1 MLPFLSK
8 VSPCGAD
15 LGVFNVYS
23 LILPVSGS
31 TRPSRFT
38 LNPVYQIEPSGA
50 AIGSWGNESGVGK
63 AHSWNDT
70 FSVPG
75 RITAGGAACG
85 GKYLARYSTIP
96 AT

>member
-1 MLPFLSK
+1 MLSSLSY

-15 LGVFNVYS
+15 LGVFSGYS

-31 TRPSRFT
+31 TLPSRLT
-38 LNPVYQIEPSGA
+38 RNPVYQIEPSGA
-50 AIGSWGNESGVGK
+50 AIGSCGNELGVGK

-75 RITAGGAACG
+75 RITAGGAGCG
-85 GKYLARYSTIP
+85 GKYLARYSSIAGT
-96 AT
+96 